1 MSSNFGAES
10 LTVAENAPGNRALT
24 GGGAQVLPPSRSR
37 RRGIGWAQRLE
48 IALLSGPAILMF
60 FAFVIFPVAAL
71 VLIAFMIGPV
81 LYIITGGFRSNSQ
94 ITINPAGLPD
104 PWQFDNYADVL
115 TSSRFW
121 RQVGSTTIAAVSTTI
136 GILVLGVMASYV
148 LARYQFRGRGAMYAL
163 FAAGLMFPITVALR
177 PCTFW

>member
-1 MSSNFGAES
+1 MATTTYS
-10 LTVAENAPGNRALT
+10 TPAPATQALVPPRRKPRKDGGWGNPI
-24 GGGAQVLPPSRSR
+24 VY
-37 RRGIGWAQRLE
+37 
-48 IALLSGPAILMF
+48 F
-60 FAFVIFPVAAL
+60 AAL

-94 ITINPAGLPD
+94 ITTNPSGLPD

-115 TSSRFW
+115 TSSSFW
-121 RQVGSTTIAAVSTTI
+121 RQVGNSTVAAVATTI